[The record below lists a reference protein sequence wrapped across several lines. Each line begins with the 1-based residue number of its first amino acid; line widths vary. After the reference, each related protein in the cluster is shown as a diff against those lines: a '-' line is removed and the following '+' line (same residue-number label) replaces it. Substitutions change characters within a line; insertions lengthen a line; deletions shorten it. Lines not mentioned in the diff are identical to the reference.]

1 MTLIWIFSL
10 KIGKIVL
17 KTELYVLIYQ
27 KSTHLKGGYFMDN
40 FVILQQMVAIDRA
53 QNRFELR
60 ASIQTLLRII
70 GSCTSSERV
79 YIFDWDET
87 DNVFRNSYEWC
98 GDNVQPW
105 IDTTES

>member
-1 MTLIWIFSL
+1 
-10 KIGKIVL
+10 
-17 KTELYVLIYQ
+17 
-27 KSTHLKGGYFMDN
+27 MDN

-79 YIFDWDET
+79 IFLT
-87 DNVFRNSYEWC
+87 GMRL
-98 GDNVQPW
+98 
-105 IDTTES
+105 TTYSATHMSGAVTMCSHGLTIFSP

>member
-1 MTLIWIFSL
+1 MENKLE
-10 KIGKIVL
+10 KIG
-17 KTELYVLIYQ
+17 Q
-27 KSTHLKGGYFMDN
+27 NNFMDN

-105 IDTTES
+105 IDNPSRSLSCVLEVCPVR